1 MNWFDIMMVAVLV
14 VGVLYGLKIG
24 LIKAI
29 FVTVGVY
36 IGWLLAG
43 QFGPKIGGLFEGTL
57 SNETIVTVLSYAI
70 IIVAALIAT
79 SYAFK
84 IVKPLLTIFTLGLA
98 SVVDRLGGL
107 ALGLLMGLALS
118 GALVIGFARL
128 TYNFDVQMLGDV
140 VPATV
145 SGRIVELDEGVARI
159 DDARESLEEAMTE
172 SKLVPI
178 FLDITDALP
187 GDSLGFIPADFKVS
201 LEILR
206 DSIE

>member
-1 MNWFDIMMVAVLV
+1 VNWFDIMMVAVLV